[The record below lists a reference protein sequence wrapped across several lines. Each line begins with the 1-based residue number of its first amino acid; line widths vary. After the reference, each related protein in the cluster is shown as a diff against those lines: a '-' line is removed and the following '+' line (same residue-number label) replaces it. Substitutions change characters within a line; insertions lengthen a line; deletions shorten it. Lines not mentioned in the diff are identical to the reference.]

1 MTTVQSS
8 LWNSKITARNS
19 QITEETE
26 ANLHLGKKNFLRM
39 FTVMVLFM
47 ILRVGRTIM
56 SFGVI
61 SYGIYFLCFPCVKVF
76 IVLIKLSLKSY

>member
-26 ANLHLGKKNFLRM
+26 ANLYLGKKNFLRM

-47 ILRVGRTIM
+47 ILRVGRTLCLL
-56 SFGVI
+56 VL
-61 SYGIYFLCFPCVKVF
+61 FLMVF
-76 IVLIKLSLKSY
+76 ISFVSHVLKSSLF

>member
-1 MTTVQSS
+1 MTTVQNS
-8 LWNSKITARNS
+8 LWNSKITSRNS

-47 ILRVGRTIM
+47 ILRVGRTLCLL
-56 SFGVI
+56 VL
-61 SYGIYFLCFPCVKVF
+61 FLMVF
-76 IVLIKLSLKSY
+76 ISFVSHVLKSSLF